1 VKILKMRHEDYKELL
16 ALEAAGA
23 LEEGERGALLG
34 HLPSC
39 EECREEL
46 REMAD
51 AAASLAYTVEPV
63 LPPAALRA
71 SVLARVRA
79 VDPSEVVAAAPKAF
93 VDPSEVTVD
102 PSEALGGS
110 RPGVSKKGGE
120 RRAPTSSTDARGLLG
135 GFSLWQILTGR
146 PSLGF
151 GAATAFAALVL
162 LGVTSLLLWSQN
174 RTLNAEVARLY
185 DRLRAT
191 QTEMAGQREQLASA
205 RDVNELLS
213 APGARFAELA
223 GKKPAPQA
231 HAMLAYDRATGRA
244 VIMAT
249 GLPPAPAGH
258 AYQLWLIADKKP
270 LPGGTFKTDAEGRAR
285 MSDRL
290 PADIGQPTFA
300 VTLEREGGV
309 PAPEGDVY
317 LLGSAS

>member
-1 VKILKMRHEDYKELL
+1 MRHEDYKELL

-23 LEEGERGALLG
+23 LEDGEREALLE

-39 EECREEL
+39 AECREEF
-46 REMAD
+46 RELSD

-63 LPPAALRA
+63 LPPADLRA

-79 VDPSEVVAAAPKAF
+79 VDPSEVIAAAPKAF
-93 VDPSEVTVD
+93 VDPSEVAVD

-110 RPGVSKKGGE
+110 RLGGNSKGGA
-120 RRAPTSSTDARGLLG
+120 RRAPTSGADARGSLG
-135 GFSLWQILTGR
+135 GFSIWQILTGR

-151 GAATAFAALVL
+151 GAAFAAAVVVL
-162 LGVTSLLLWSQN
+162 LAVTSLLLWSQN
-174 RTLNAEVARLY
+174 RTLSAEVARLY
-185 DRLRAT
+185 DRLRET
-191 QTEMAGQREQLASA
+191 QSEMAGQREQLASA

-223 GKKPAPQA
+223 GKNPAPQA

-270 LPGGTFKTDAEGRAR
+270 LPGGTFRTDAEGRAR

-290 PADIGQPTFA
+290 PANVGQPTFA

-309 PAPEGDVY
+309 PAPEGEVY

>member
-1 VKILKMRHEDYKELL
+1 MRHEDYKELL

-23 LEEGERGALLG
+23 LDGDERGALLA

-39 EECREEL
+39 EECRGEL
-46 REMAD
+46 RELSD
-51 AAASLAYTVEPV
+51 AAAALVYTVEPV
-63 LPPAALRA
+63 RPPADLRA
-71 SVLARVRA
+71 AVLARLRA
-79 VDPSEVVAAAPKAF
+79 VDPSEVFA
-93 VDPSEVTVD
+93 DPSEVAAD

-110 RPGVSKKGGE
+110 RGATRSGA
-120 RRAPTSSTDARGLLG
+120 RRSAATGADARGLLG
-135 GFSLWQILTGR
+135 GFSLWQIVAGR
-146 PSLGF
+146 PSLGL
-151 GAATAFAALVL
+151 GAAFAAAVVVL

-174 RTLNAEVARLY
+174 RTLSAEVARLY
-185 DRLRAT
+185 GRLRET
-191 QTEMAGQREQLASA
+191 QSELGNQREQLASA

-213 APGARFAELA
+213 APGARFAELS

-231 HAMLAYDRATGRA
+231 RAMLAYDRATGRA

-270 LPGGTFKTDAEGRAR
+270 MPGGTFRTDAEGRGH
-285 MSDRL
+285 MTDRL
-290 PADIGQPTFA
+290 PAGVGAPTFA

-317 LLGSAS
+317 LIGSAS

>member
-1 VKILKMRHEDYKELL
+1 MRHEDYKELL

-23 LEEGERGALLG
+23 LEEGERGALLE

-39 EECREEL
+39 EECRAEL
-46 REMAD
+46 RELSD
-51 AAASLAYTVEPV
+51 AAAALVYTVEPV
-63 LPPAALRA
+63 RPPAELRA
-71 SVLARVRA
+71 NVLARVRG
-79 VDPSEVVAAAPKAF
+79 VGPSEARTADTSSAF
-93 VDPSEVTVD
+93 VDPSEVAVD
-102 PSEALGGS
+102 PSEAHAGS
-110 RPGVSKKGGE
+110 RLGESRNGGA
-120 RRAPTSSTDARGLLG
+120 RRTSTSTSDARGLLS

-151 GAATAFAALVL
+151 GAAFASIVVVL

-174 RTLNAEVARLY
+174 RTLSAEVARLY
-185 DRLRAT
+185 DRLRET
-191 QTEMAGQREQLASA
+191 QGELSEQREQLASA

-213 APGARFAELA
+213 APGARFAELS

-249 GLPPAPAGH
+249 GLPPCPAGH
-258 AYQLWLIADKKP
+258 SYQLWLIAGDKNP
-270 LPGGTFKTDAEGRAR
+270 MPGGTFKSDASGRAG

-290 PADIGQPTFA
+290 PVGVGQPTFA

-309 PAPEGDVY
+309 SAPEGEVFMA
-317 LLGSAS
+317 GSAS

>member
-1 VKILKMRHEDYKELL
+1 
-16 ALEAAGA
+16 
-23 LEEGERGALLG
+23 
-34 HLPSC
+34 
-39 EECREEL
+39 
-46 REMAD
+46 
-51 AAASLAYTVEPV
+51 
-63 LPPAALRA
+63 
-71 SVLARVRA
+71 VLARVRA
-79 VDPSEVVAAAPKAF
+79 VDPSEAVAGAPKAF
-93 VDPSEVTVD
+93 VDPSRVAVD

-110 RPGVSKKGGE
+110 RADGATRAGA
-120 RRAPTSSTDARGLLG
+120 RRTPTSGADARGLLG

-151 GAATAFAALVL
+151 GAAVAATAFVL
-162 LGVTSLLLWSQN
+162 LGATSLLLWSQN
-174 RTLNAEVARLY
+174 KTLSAEVARLY
-185 DRLRAT
+185 DRLRET
-191 QTEMAGQREQLASA
+191 QGELGSQREQLASA

-270 LPGGTFKTDAEGRAR
+270 MPGGTFKTDAEGRAR

>member
-1 VKILKMRHEDYKELL
+1 MRHEDYKELL

-23 LEEGERGALLG
+23 LEAGERGALLA

-46 REMAD
+46 REMSD
-51 AAASLAYTVEPV
+51 AAASLVYTVEPV
-63 LPPAALRA
+63 RPPAELRA
-71 SVLARVRA
+71 AVLARLRA
-79 VDPSEVVAAAPKAF
+79 VDPSEVIADAPKAF
-93 VDPSEVTVD
+93 VDPSEVAAA
-102 PSEALGGS
+102 PSEALGRS
-110 RPGVSKKGGE
+110 RAGATAKDGA
-120 RRAPTSSTDARGLLG
+120 RRTSTSAVDARGLLG

-151 GAATAFAALVL
+151 AAAAASVAFVL

-174 RTLNAEVARLY
+174 RTLSAEVARLY
-185 DRLRAT
+185 GRLRET
-191 QTEMAGQREQLASA
+191 QSELGNQREQLASA
-205 RDVNELLS
+205 REVNELLS
-213 APGARFAELA
+213 SPGARFAELS

-270 LPGGTFKTDAEGRAR
+270 MPGGTFRTDAEGRAH
-285 MSDRL
+285 MTDRL
-290 PADIGQPTFA
+290 PAGVGAPTFA

-309 PAPEGDVY
+309 SAPEGDIY
-317 LLGSAS
+317 LMGSAS

>member
-1 VKILKMRHEDYKELL
+1 MRHEEYKELL

-23 LEEGERGALLG
+23 LEEGERGTLLE

-39 EECREEL
+39 AECREEL
-46 REMAD
+46 RELSD
-51 AAASLAYTVEPV
+51 AAAALAYTVEPV
-63 LPPAALRA
+63 PPPASLRA

-79 VDPSEVVAAAPKAF
+79 VNPSEVAAAGSPAF
-93 VDPSEVTVD
+93 VDPSEVAVD
-102 PSEALGGS
+102 PSEALGGPRS
-110 RPGVSKKGGE
+110 ANGKKRGARP
-120 RRAPTSSTDARGLLG
+120 ASSGTDARGLLG
-135 GFSLWQILTGR
+135 GFSLWEILTGR

-151 GAATAFAALVL
+151 GAAAAAAALVL

-174 RTLNAEVARLY
+174 RTLSAEVARLY
-185 DRLRAT
+185 DRLRET
-191 QTEMAGQREQLASA
+191 QGEMAGQRERLASA

-213 APGARFAELA
+213 APGARFAELS
-223 GKKPAPQA
+223 GKEPAPRA

-270 LPGGTFKTDAEGRAR
+270 MPGGTFKSDAEGRAR

-309 PAPEGDVY
+309 PAPEGEIY
-317 LLGSAS
+317 LIGS

>member
-1 VKILKMRHEDYKELL
+1 MRHEDYRELL

-23 LEEGERGALLG
+23 LEAGERGALLQ
-34 HLPSC
+34 HLSSC
-39 EECREEL
+39 GECREEL
-46 REMAD
+46 SEMSD

-63 LPPAALRA
+63 MPPAALRA

-79 VDPSEVVAAAPKAF
+79 VDPSEVVAGAPKAF
-93 VDPSEVTVD
+93 VDPSEVAVD
-102 PSEALGGS
+102 PSEAHADSRAGAGKRGGS
-110 RPGVSKKGGE
+110 AS
-120 RRAPTSSTDARGLLG
+120 RADARGLLG
-135 GFSLWQILTGR
+135 GLSVWQILTGR

-151 GAATAFAALVL
+151 GAAFASAVVVL

-174 RTLNAEVARLY
+174 RTLGAEVARLY
-185 DRLRAT
+185 GRLREA
-191 QTEMAGQREQLASA
+191 QSEVAEQRAQLASA

-213 APGARFAELA
+213 APGARFAEMS
-223 GKKPAPQA
+223 GKQPAPQA

-249 GLPPAPAGH
+249 GLPPCPAGH

-270 LPGGTFKTDAEGRAR
+270 MPGGTFKSDAGGRAR

-290 PADIGQPTFA
+290 PADVGQPTFA

-309 PAPEGDVY
+309 PAPEGEIY

>member
-1 VKILKMRHEDYKELL
+1 MQHEDYKELL

-23 LEEGERGALLG
+23 LEAGERGTLLE

-39 EECREEL
+39 EECRKEL
-46 REMAD
+46 REMSD
-51 AAASLAYTVEPV
+51 AAATLVYTVEPV
-63 LPPAALRA
+63 RPPVELRA
-71 SVLARVRA
+71 SIFARIHA
-79 VDPSEVVAAAPKAF
+79 VDPSEVF
-93 VDPSEVTVD
+93 VDPSEVAAD
-102 PSEALGGS
+102 PSEALGGA
-110 RPGVSKKGGE
+110 RAAGATRDDA
-120 RRAPTSSTDARGLLG
+120 RRADARGLLG
-135 GFSLWQILTGR
+135 GFSLWEILTGR

-151 GAATAFAALVL
+151 AAAAATVAFVL

-174 RTLNAEVARLY
+174 RTLSAEVARLY
-185 DRLRAT
+185 DRLRQT
-191 QTEMAGQREQLASA
+191 QSELGDQREQLASA

-223 GKKPAPQA
+223 GKQPAPQA

-258 AYQLWLIADKKP
+258 TYQLWLIADKKP
-270 LPGGTFKTDAEGRAR
+270 MPGGTFKTDAEGRGH

-290 PADIGQPTFA
+290 PAGVGTPTFA

>member
-1 VKILKMRHEDYKELL
+1 MRHEDYKELL

-23 LEEGERGALLG
+23 LEGGERGTLLE

-46 REMAD
+46 RELSD
-51 AAASLAYTVEPV
+51 AAAALAYTVEPV
-63 LPPAALRA
+63 LPPAELRA
-71 SVLARVRA
+71 GVLARIRA
-79 VDPSEVVAAAPKAF
+79 VDPSEVATEGSPAF
-93 VDPSEVTVD
+93 VDPSEVAVD
-102 PSEALGGS
+102 PSEVLGGS
-110 RPGVSKKGGE
+110 PPGNGKKGGA
-120 RRAPTSSTDARGLLG
+120 RPASSGAEARGLLG
-135 GFSLWQILTGR
+135 GLSLWQILTGR
-146 PSLGF
+146 PTLGF
-151 GAATAFAALVL
+151 GAAFASAVIIL

-174 RTLNAEVARLY
+174 RTLSAEVARLY
-185 DRLRAT
+185 DRLRET
-191 QTEMAGQREQLASA
+191 QSEMAGQREQLASA

-213 APGARFAELA
+213 APGARFAELS

-270 LPGGTFKTDAEGRAR
+270 MPGGTFKSDAQGRAR

-290 PADIGQPTFA
+290 PPDIGQPTFA

-309 PAPEGDVY
+309 PAPEGEIY
-317 LLGSAS
+317 LVGSAS

>member
-1 VKILKMRHEDYKELL
+1 MRHEDYKELL

-23 LEEGERGALLG
+23 LEEGERGALLE

-39 EECREEL
+39 EECRAEL
-46 REMAD
+46 RELSD

-63 LPPAALRA
+63 LPPAGLRA
-71 SVLARVRA
+71 SVLARLRA
-79 VDPSEVVAAAPKAF
+79 VDPSEVVNDTSAAF
-93 VDPSEVTVD
+93 VDPSEFGVD
-102 PSEALGGS
+102 PSEAPGGS
-110 RPGVSKKGGE
+110 RLKGNGKGGA
-120 RRAPTSSTDARGLLG
+120 RRAPASASDARGLLG
-135 GFSLWQILTGR
+135 GFSLWEILTGR

-151 GAATAFAALVL
+151 GAAFAATALVL

-174 RTLNAEVARLY
+174 RTLSLEVARLY
-185 DRLRAT
+185 DRLRET
-191 QTEMAGQREQLASA
+191 QGELGNQREQLASA

-270 LPGGTFKTDAEGRAR
+270 MPGGTFKTDAQGRAR

-309 PAPEGDVY
+309 PAPEGDVF